1 MYSNWLIVMQYNS
14 YCIKCRHYHSN
25 NIEECLIYNPKS
37 KWIKT
42 VTWWSPVLQLCTSTI
57 KAADTCYFVIYHC
70 HSQSGIH
77 LSVYG
82 DSHDTKAICYAA
94 VWINEQWTIYC
105 IVCRTIAM
113 VIWGALRGGR
123 HCRTDLPS
131 LLYSCCSPLEMHQAL
146 CHLHPARI
154 APPFVSW
161 NLNLCRPL
169 KKFHW

>member
-14 YCIKCRHYHSN
+14 YCIKCKHYHSN

-57 KAADTCYFVIYHC
+57 KAADTCYLVIYHC

-77 LSVYG
+77 LSVHG

-113 VIWGALRGGR
+113 VIWGALRGGGTAGQT
-123 HCRTDLPS
+123 CPPCYILAALPWKCIKPYVICIQ
-131 LLYSCCSPLEMHQAL
+131 LGLPL
-146 CHLHPARI
+146 
-154 APPFVSW
+154 
-161 NLNLCRPL
+161 PL
-169 KKFHW
+169 FLET